1 MIRMPPHLERDLV
14 AEVAVIAKAMN
25 VYVEFMGQRRA
36 DKAGQSI
43 GSPDMLIYCGGQV
56 LPVEFK
62 RARNHDGT
70 PAGKL
75 SLGQIVAMERRQ
87 DAGVRTAVVTSVE
100 EFVSAV
106 NGLRKARGVPR
117 VS

>member
-1 MIRMPPHLERDLV
+1 MTLERDLV
-14 AEVAVIAKAMN
+14 AEITCIAKALGW
-25 VYVEFMGQRRA
+25 YVEFMGQRRA

-43 GSPDMLIYCGGQV
+43 GTPDMLLYRGGQV

-87 DAGVRTAVVTSVE
+87 EAGVRTAVVTTVE
-100 EFVSAV
+100 EFVAAGNS
-106 NGLRKARGVPR
+106 LCRSRGVR
-117 VS
+117 RAES